1 MFPSFTFAKPTLKK
15 VHGSPTLNFFIIET
29 WDFGI

>member
-1 MFPSFTFAKPTLKK
+1 MLPSSIFAMPTLKK
-15 VHGSPTLNFFIIET
+15 THGSPTLNFFIIET